1 MAAGC
6 AASAALDSVWVA
18 ADGSAYTA
26 ALPMSDPL
34 ALSLLGTFKDAELE
48 AQLKQD
54 RTERMRRWLTATFA
68 AATVVFLAYGLHDA
82 LVVPSIRSEAWF
94 VRYAVFAPIACLTL
108 VLVRSKY
115 LALLGQ
121 ALGLFYGCAAC
132 FVVLYIAGL
141 SPRSAFYLYASY
153 AVIFVTLGPF
163 VARLNPLT
171 QLVYTGAVL
180 TMYLVLDTRSAGI
193 IRVSMSSTLVSLG
206 LLGAVL
212 AYQLEKSER
221 LAFLQQRLISRQM
234 RDLEAERARSEELLL
249 NVLPP
254 SIAERLKNDA
264 QLIADGFE
272 RVSVLFADIVGFTKM
287 SARLAPEEL
296 VRRLNLVFSSFDD
309 LVDKLKLE
317 KIKTI
322 GDAYMCAGGLHSLEY
337 DHAQAVAEMA
347 LAMKRRLHEFSADF
361 GEPLDIRIGI
371 HTGPVVAGVIGK
383 KKFIYDVWGD
393 TVNTASRMESHAEP
407 GAIQVTESSY
417 ELLKDTYEFEPRGS
431 IEIKGKG
438 AMRTFYLIGRLSTA
452 KGRKPM
458 AKTFVPRK
466 LPV

>member
-1 MAAGC
+1 
-6 AASAALDSVWVA
+6 
-18 ADGSAYTA
+18 
-26 ALPMSDPL
+26 MSDLP
-34 ALSLLGTFKDAELE
+34 ALSILGSFKDAELE
-48 AQLKQD
+48 SQLRQD
-54 RTERMRRWLTATFA
+54 RAERLRRWLTVSFA
-68 AATVVFLAYGLHDA
+68 AATAVFLAYGLHDA
-82 LVVPSIRSEAWF
+82 LVVPSIRSDAWF
-94 VRYAVFAPIACLTL
+94 VRYAVFAPIAVLTL
-108 VLVRSKY
+108 GMVRTRYLVP
-115 LALLGQ
+115 LGQ
-121 ALGLFYGCAAC
+121 ALGLLYGCAAC

-141 SPRSAFYLYASY
+141 APRSAFYLYASY

-171 QLVYTGAVL
+171 QLVYTGVVL
-180 TMYLVLDTRSAGI
+180 LMYLVLDTRSAGI

-206 LLGAVL
+206 ALGAVL
-212 AYQLEKSER
+212 AFQLEKSER
-221 LAFLQQRLISRQM
+221 LAFIQQRLITRQM
-234 RDLEAERARSEELLL
+234 RELEAERERSEELLL

-254 SIAERLKNDA
+254 SIAQRLKGNS

-287 SARLAPEEL
+287 SQRLAPEEL
-296 VRRLNLVFSSFDD
+296 VSRLNLVFSSFDD

-337 DHAQAVAEMA
+337 DHAEAVAEMA
-347 LAMKRRLHEFSADF
+347 LAMKRRLHEFSAEF
-361 GEPLDIRIGI
+361 GEALDIRIGI

-407 GAIQVTESSY
+407 GTIQVSETSY
-417 ELLKDTYEFEPRGS
+417 ELLKDTYEFEARGS

-438 AMRTFYLIGRLSTA
+438 PMRTYYLIGRPPTA
-452 KGRKPM
+452 KGKPM